1 MSQFKKMSLRQKFVK
16 ETLFIT
22 SLQPT
27 SLTCSSSASV
37 IFSVGVTTSTTSTGV
52 VVLGSGMMTVTLVG
66 VVVVLK
72 SISGNGSVRKQGSIC
87 EYLTWDVT
95 DSVFTE
101 NGHFLKL
108 SLIPVVADLLVG
120 GPVVF
125 PSLGTSETVYVVF
138 GFKPGITISVGRSVI
153 GISCRNK
160 KKFNK

>member
-1 MSQFKKMSLRQKFVK
+1 ML
-16 ETLFIT
+16 
-22 SLQPT
+22 
-27 SLTCSSSASV
+27 
-37 IFSVGVTTSTTSTGV
+37 SVGVTTSTTSTGV

-72 SISGNGSVRKQGSIC
+72 SISGNGSVRKRENVC
-87 EYLTWDVT
+87 ENLNWVLTNLNWVLT

-101 NGHFLKL
+101 NDHFLKI

-138 GFKPGITISVGRSVI
+138 GFKPGITISVGRSVV

>member
-1 MSQFKKMSLRQKFVK
+1 
-16 ETLFIT
+16 
-22 SLQPT
+22 
-27 SLTCSSSASV
+27 
-37 IFSVGVTTSTTSTGV
+37 
-52 VVLGSGMMTVTLVG
+52 MMTVTLEG

-72 SISGNGSVRKQGSIC
+72 SISGNGSVRNPENIR
-87 EYLTWDVT
+87 ENLTRILT

-125 PSLGTSETVYVVF
+125 PSLGVSETVYVVF
-138 GFKPGITISVGRSVI
+138 GFKPGITISVGRSVV

>member
-1 MSQFKKMSLRQKFVK
+1 
-16 ETLFIT
+16 
-22 SLQPT
+22 
-27 SLTCSSSASV
+27 
-37 IFSVGVTTSTTSTGV
+37 
-52 VVLGSGMMTVTLVG
+52 MMTVTLVG

-72 SISGNGSVRKQGSIC
+72 SISGNGSVKKPENIRENLAYIFIYSNFNEKCYFRKR
-87 EYLTWDVT
+87 
-95 DSVFTE
+95 
-101 NGHFLKL
+101 

-153 GISCRNK
+153 GISYGNQ